1 MPPSFDAMDDKHNCM
16 ITCSRDQRNEL
27 IAVECEALTGGR
39 PDAWGIARGR
49 VDHVHRGAFLKIG
62 MQLLA
67 QADGLEQLVSRVAD
81 LALDQ
86 DEFRIEWLHAGSPQ
100 DRRWEA
106 TIAIADQIHGD
117 PNLTSP
123 RHRFFLVADESRMS
137 FGRVVSEASRTY
149 SKHDRKPCHTP
160 SSLPSQLARCLINLV
175 ASDAQSIV
183 DPCCGTGSILLE
195 AASAGLAARGGDW
208 NPRMVAMSRQNAESF
223 GYQIDIGCIDARQWP
238 EAADAVVTDL
248 PYGRGLEVSEKV
260 LRQIISQAHAI
271 APVAVF
277 VAGADVS
284 QWLTDAGYCF
294 VETYRLLKSRGF
306 SRYIHRARREGEGD
320 NAV

>member
-1 MPPSFDAMDDKHNCM
+1 MGHCPGQSGP
-16 ITCSRDQRNEL
+16 CSQ
-27 IAVECEALTGGR
+27 
-39 PDAWGIARGR
+39 
-49 VDHVHRGAFLKIG
+49 GAFLKIG

-86 DEFRIEWLHAGSPQ
+86 DEFRIEWLHAGSLQ

-123 RHRFFLVADESRMS
+123 RHRFLLVAGDSRMS

-149 SKHDRKPCHTP
+149 RKHDRKPCHTP

-195 AASAGLAARGGDW
+195 AASADWRPGEATGIRGWSQCPGRTQ
-208 NPRMVAMSRQNAESF
+208 NPS
-223 GYQIDIGCIDARQWP
+223 D
-238 EAADAVVTDL
+238 T
-248 PYGRGLEVSEKV
+248 K
-260 LRQIISQAHAI
+260 
-271 APVAVF
+271 
-277 VAGADVS
+277 
-284 QWLTDAGYCF
+284 
-294 VETYRLLKSRGF
+294 
-306 SRYIHRARREGEGD
+306 
-320 NAV
+320 